1 MTTASQEKLSNG
13 YGAIADD
20 KFEDHAPPPAQQ
32 MSSSRAHR
40 ITVWAGL
47 AMGLF
52 VFFAF
57 LNKDSAPAVTPT
69 TIGSTEKNGVN
80 DDNLWDVPSFIQQEV
95 DHFSKRNKNTFQQR
109 YYESDKYWA
118 GPGHPIFMVMGGEGP
133 AWGLFY
139 PFVNDHLAKKW
150 EGYVIQPEH
159 RFYGFSQ
166 PLSKIKHND
175 DFVGLLTPEQ
185 AMQDALHLL
194 EDTQKKLGC
203 STNKSSKDYCP
214 VITVGGS
221 YPGFL
226 AAMLRIV
233 HPDKVDMAYASS
245 SPLPLY
251 AQDMDPNAFYDIV
264 ADSVDRTSPGCS
276 EAVRSTLRK
285 INDDIISGEH
295 HFTHFAEKLDVCVRT
310 LPEYINTKEVFAQEL
325 MMIIAA
331 AFADFNMGNYPPS
344 DHTDMARACHIF
356 QDATLNPYE
365 KVDELFDIMIE
376 AQVDDCGFDVE
387 PAKNCGFDFLTQ
399 IPGGPNGTVSSGDW
413 TGGGNG
419 VAGLAWDF
427 QTCSDLVVQAGFSE
441 KSMFPVREWTYEWLT
456 QHCQSRFGRDPAPS
470 RLVDKF
476 YFQKENLSSI
486 TSHIIFTN
494 GLNDGWSAG
503 SILESLSD
511 TLIAINIP
519 SGAHHSDLSG
529 AGPSERDPPD
539 MWATFGQVTDILGT
553 WLDELKASH
562 Q

>member
-1 MTTASQEKLSNG
+1 MTKASQAKPSND
-13 YGAIADD
+13 YGAIAVDD
-20 KFEDHAPPPAQQ
+20 KPNGTAPTRVQDV
-32 MSSSRAHR
+32 SCSRAHR
-40 ITVWAGL
+40 IQMWAGL

-52 VFFAF
+52 ALFAF
-57 LNKDSAPAVTPT
+57 LNKDSAPAAPP
-69 TIGSTEKNGVN
+69 INGSTEKNGVN
-80 DDNLWDVPSFIQQEV
+80 DDNLWDVPSFIQQQV
-95 DHFSKRNKNTFQQR
+95 DHFSKRNKNTFSQR

-203 STNKSSKDYCP
+203 STNKSSKQYCP

-264 ADSVDRTSPGCS
+264 ADSADHTSPGCS
-276 EAVRSTLRK
+276 EAVRSSLRT
-285 INDDIISGEH
+285 INDEIISGEY
-295 HFTHFAEKLDVCVRT
+295 HFTHYAEKLDVCVRT
-310 LPEYINTKEVFAQEL
+310 LPEYIDTKEVFAQEL
-325 MMIIAA
+325 MMILAA

-344 DHTDMARACHIF
+344 NHTDMARACHIF
-356 QDATLNPYE
+356 QDTTLTPYD
-365 KVDELFDIMIE
+365 KVDELFEIMIA

-476 YFQKENLSSI
+476 YFQKENLPSI

-494 GLNDGWSAG
+494 GLQDGWSAG

-529 AGPSERDPPD
+529 AGPSDRDPPD
-539 MWATFGQVTDILGT
+539 MWATFGQVKDILGT